1 MKVDKKVTVIVVAAL
16 LVGIIIGRGC
26 DGHRSAGIAST
37 DAGAEEA
44 KVEFWTCSMH
54 PEIQLPQAGKC
65 PKCAMDLIPVM
76 GLDEADDAP
85 TSLRELK
92 LSRTAQAL
100 ADVETS
106 PVERR
111 FATAEIRMVGK
122 VDYNETKLAYLTAW
136 VPGRL
141 DRLYVDYTGV
151 DVKKGDHMVS
161 IYSPELLAAQEELI
175 QAVKTVESLKGSDSP
190 LIRDRT
196 ADTVVSSQE
205 KLRLWGL
212 TEAQIKGIEKRG
224 TPDDHL
230 TIYSPISGVVIHKN
244 ALEGG
249 YVKTGTRIYTI
260 ADLSQVWVKLDAY
273 ESDLSWIRYGQ
284 DMEFEVESY
293 PGRTF
298 RGTIAFIDPVLNEKT
313 RTVKVRVNVDNRSGD
328 LKPGMFVRATVR
340 ANIST
345 RGRVFSSK
353 LAGKWISPMHPE
365 IVKSEPGDC
374 DICGMPLVS
383 AESLGYV
390 LGQAEEA
397 PLVIPASAALIT
409 GRRAIVYVKSPHRQ
423 GVFEGREIVLG
434 PRAGDYYIVRRGL
447 SEGERVVTKGAFKL
461 DAELQIYA
469 KPSMMTPQGG
479 GGSRHDHGG
488 PTSATG
494 EEAQDQGGVSGMR
507 LSALAQSQL
516 HDVLSATQGADD
528 AVRSGDLKDIHA
540 AFAALSDRVEAV
552 TAEEMSGYTALL
564 WKEYAMFLGN
574 DGLEGST
581 IETLA
586 GAKQLAELLREHAA
600 SMRKKMG
607 SAHGGQVDPKSIVNP
622 EFLEQFGAV
631 VNGYI
636 ELQGAL
642 AADDFAKATASAR
655 DALAALSSVDMALVT
670 GGDWMAQADALKSML
685 AKVAQADDLAAS
697 RAAFSALSEQ
707 MMASAKRFG
716 APLRSLYQFNCPMAF
731 GGKGATWMQH
741 DKQTR
746 NPYYGKAMLRCGSVI
761 EALSAADKKDQE
773 AKEGSHHD

>member
-1 MKVDKKVTVIVVAAL
+1 MKVNKKKMIMIVAAAL
-16 LVGIIIGRGC
+16 LIGSIIGRGC
-26 DGHRSAGIAST
+26 SGHRSADIESRH
-37 DAGAEEA
+37 AGDQEA
-44 KVEFWTCSMH
+44 KVKFWTCSMH
-54 PEIQLPQAGKC
+54 PEIQLPEPGKC
-65 PKCAMDLIPVM
+65 PKCGMNLIPVM
-76 GLDEADDAP
+76 ASHEADDAP
-85 TSLRELK
+85 MSLRELK

-122 VDYNETKLAYLTAW
+122 VDYDETKLAYLTAW

-151 DVKKGDHMVS
+151 EVKKGDHMVS

-190 LIRDRT
+190 LVKDRT
-196 ADTVVSSQE
+196 ADTVVSSRE

-212 TEAQIKGIEKRG
+212 TEEQIKGIEKRG

-230 TIYSPISGVVIHKN
+230 TIYSPISGIVIHKN

-249 YVKTGTRIYTI
+249 YVTTGTRIYTI

-284 DMEFEVESY
+284 DMEFETESY

-345 RGRVFSSK
+345 GGRVFSSE

-365 IVKSEPGDC
+365 IVKSAPGDC

-390 LGQAEEA
+390 LGDSEEA
-397 PLVIPASAALIT
+397 PLVIPVSAALIT
-409 GRRAIVYVKSPHRQ
+409 GRRAIVYVMSPDRP

-434 PRAGDYYIVRRGL
+434 PRAGHYYLVRRGL

-469 KPSMMTPQGG
+469 KPSMMTPEGG
-479 GGSRHDHGG
+479 GGGGGHDHGG
-488 PTSATG
+488 SKPAMG
-494 EEAQDQGGVSGMR
+494 NNPEDQSGMTGMT
-507 LSALAQSQL
+507 LSALTQSQL
-516 HDVLSATQGADD
+516 HDVLSATQAADD
-528 AVRSGDLKDIHA
+528 SVGSGDLKDIHA

-552 TAEEMSGYTALL
+552 TVEEMSGHLALL
-564 WKEYAMFLGN
+564 WKEYAMLLGN

-581 IETLA
+581 IETLT
-586 GAKQLAELLREHAA
+586 GAKHLAEALRGHAA
-600 SMRKKMG
+600 SMRRKMDP
-607 SAHGGQVDPKSIVNP
+607 AHGRHVEPNSTVNP
-622 EFLEQFGAV
+622 EFLAQFGGV

-642 AADDFAKATASAR
+642 AADDFAKATANAR
-655 DALAALSSVDMALVT
+655 DALAALSSVDMTLLT
-670 GGDWMAQADALKSML
+670 GGDHMAWMAQADALKSMIS
-685 AKVAQADDLAAS
+685 KVAQADALSAS
-697 RAAFSALSEQ
+697 RVALAPLSEQ
-707 MMASAKRFG
+707 IMAAAKRFG
-716 APLRSLYQFNCPMAF
+716 APSGPLYQFKCPMAL
-731 GGKGATWMQH
+731 GGEGATWIQN
-741 DKQTR
+741 DKDTR
-746 NPYYGKAMLRCGSVI
+746 NPYFGEAMLGCGEIREV
-761 EALSAADKKDQE
+761 L
-773 AKEGSHHD
+773 GGRW